1 MNLQPGTFNFL
12 LIKKREREVRKI
24 KQKTKQQQNQVLIPD
39 P

>member
-12 LIKKREREVRKI
+12 LIKKREREREVRKI
-24 KQKTKQQQNQVLIPD
+24 KQNQVLIPD